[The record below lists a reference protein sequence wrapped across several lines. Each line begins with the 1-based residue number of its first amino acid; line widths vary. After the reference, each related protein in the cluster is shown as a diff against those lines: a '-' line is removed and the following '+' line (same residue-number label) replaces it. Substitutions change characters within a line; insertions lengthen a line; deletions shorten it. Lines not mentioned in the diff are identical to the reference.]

1 MDEHRQQHR
10 HGGGQYHGRQQMADV
25 PPEAGNVQADVFIV
39 VAVHQEHVAHQ
50 RGDRRADGR
59 AQPLPFHTQGDGDH
73 DVAHQYAQIDQR
85 TVFVHILGT
94 LYLDTHGLYV
104 GPQAGEEQQQRG
116 PIVDAELLAAAPQH
130 HEGLADGHEAQEYA
144 AQQDKLQPPHLGK
157 QGVQRPHGG
166 VLRHQ
171 TVDAGRHHVG
181 DGVAEQ
187 QEIVVQLRGDDVDR
201 HRGRAVEPRQ
211 QLPVDGP
218 VDVVHHNADEHIQRK
233 AEHLTQQR
241 EVVVPEG
248 EGHFQPRQAV
258 GDIDHAAEHRE
269 DQRDDGQRHG
279 PVAYQQQGD
288 HNEGV
293 QHLLAHGYDLLEQI
307 PLVDGH
313 MALEHAD
320 GERQRSIDRHDTQQ
334 PLGKVDLLRCQLLAE
349 HHIAV
354 GQPEADGQHQRTQ
367 NEVRYQEHTVQLGA
381 ALLVAGG
388 TEAGVIPHIGA
399 AQAEAQ

>member
-1 MDEHRQQHR
+1 M
-10 HGGGQYHGRQQMADV
+10 
-25 PPEAGNVQADVFIV
+25 
-39 VAVHQEHVAHQ
+39 
-50 RGDRRADGR
+50 
-59 AQPLPFHTQGDGDH
+59 
-73 DVAHQYAQIDQR
+73 
-85 TVFVHILGT
+85 
-94 LYLDTHGLYV
+94 
-104 GPQAGEEQQQRG
+104 
-116 PIVDAELLAAAPQH
+116 
-130 HEGLADGHEAQEYA
+130 
-144 AQQDKLQPPHLGK
+144 
-157 QGVQRPHGG
+157 
-166 VLRHQ
+166 
-171 TVDAGRHHVG
+171 DAGRHHVG
-181 DGVAEQ
+181 DGVSEQ

-201 HRGRAVEPRQ
+201 HRGGAVKPRQ

-293 QHLLAHGYDLLEQI
+293 QHLLAHGY
-307 PLVDGH
+307 
-313 MALEHAD
+313 AD

-334 PLGKVDLLRCQLLAE
+334 PLGQVDLLRCQLLAE

-367 NEVRYQEHTVQLGA
+367 DEVRYQEHTVQLGA

-399 AQAEAQ
+399 AQAETQ